1 MRAYRRTCRYDLMKR
16 RFLHSFW
23 LACALIAGVSNAHAA
38 TSFEAFIEQGRAQLQ
53 AGRLDQA
60 LDSGQAAVKLKVDRW
75 EGYALLGDVLL
86 NLKRYEDAA
95 DALSKAIDRAP
106 EIKQPA
112 LRDQRR
118 QCLLAESGYPAAVS
132 TSVPVTAG
140 QTDTSQATDASH
152 ADTSQAEIVLWK
164 SIENSHD
171 PADFQSY
178 LARYPSGAFAGLAR
192 SHLAD
197 SKTQVDL
204 ERQRLEATLTWTD
217 SATGLMWAR
226 YNRPSEYA
234 HANFKRAMNHCAAL
248 RLLGHAD
255 WRLPTADEFMRI
267 YHFTADTATVRLD
280 GDLAANQE
288 ILRYLGFWTA
298 TPGDKDGE
306 HVLVFEGKPVSS
318 RNGDRTGRVGGWL
331 GGHDW
336 DGAIVCVRGQQMAE
350 HR

>member
-1 MRAYRRTCRYDLMKR
+1 MRACRRTCRYDLMKR
-16 RFLHSFW
+16 PFFRSCW
-23 LACALIAGVSNAHAA
+23 LACALIAGASYPNAYAA
-38 TSFEAFIEQGRAQLQ
+38 PSYEAFIEQGRAQLQ

-60 LDSGQAAVKLKVDRW
+60 LNSGEAAVKLKADRW
-75 EGYALLGDVLL
+75 EGYALVGSALL

-106 EIKQPA
+106 EPKQPT

-118 QCLLAESGYPAAVS
+118 QCLLAESGYPAAVN
-132 TSVPVTAG
+132 TSVPATAG
-140 QTDTSQATDASH
+140 QTDTSH

-171 PADFQSY
+171 PAVFQSY
-178 LARYPSGAFAGLAR
+178 LAQYPNGAFVALAR
-192 SHLAD
+192 GHLAD
-197 SKTQVDL
+197 AKTQVDV
-204 ERQRLEATLTWTD
+204 ERQRLEAALTWTD
-217 SATGLMWAR
+217 PATGLMWAR
-226 YNRPSEYA
+226 YSRPSEYA
-234 HANFKRAMNHCAAL
+234 HANFKRAMDHCAAL

-280 GDLAANQE
+280 GALATNEE

-318 RNGDRTGRVGGWL
+318 RNSDGTGRVGGWL

-336 DGAIVCVRGQQMAE
+336 DGAIVCVRGQQTAE
-350 HR
+350 HQ